1 MPKYGFSM
9 IRICQYIHGICD
21 SVHKRENSDAIL
33 IQMEKLRSLCRVLV
47 TVKNSVVNVVFL
59 IWPRVERPN

>member
-1 MPKYGFSM
+1 M

-21 SVHKRENSDAIL
+21 SVHKRENADAIL

-47 TVKNSVVNVVFL
+47 TVKNSVVNVVFP
-59 IWPRVERPN
+59 IWPIVELPN